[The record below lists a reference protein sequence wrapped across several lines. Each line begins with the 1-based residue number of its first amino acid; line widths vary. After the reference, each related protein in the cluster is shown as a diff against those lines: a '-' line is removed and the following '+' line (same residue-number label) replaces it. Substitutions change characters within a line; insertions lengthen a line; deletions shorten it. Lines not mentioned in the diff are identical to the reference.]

1 VFEWTLRGF
10 ISHYM
15 FDYVARSGENTYEF
29 LLLGIALLLVVMGS
43 VIDWARVTL
52 FHVPEAWCVEH
63 IYRLGDRCV
72 QKIKSKKIAK

>member
-1 VFEWTLRGF
+1 MLP
-10 ISHYM
+10 
-15 FDYVARSGENTYEF
+15 AREKITYEF

-52 FHVPEAWCVEH
+52 FHVPEAWCIEH

-72 QKIKSKKIAK
+72 QKIKSKKNAK